1 LTGLSRDSNT
11 GIAMNRLQPV
21 GTLKPASLFLLC
33 LVPLF
38 LAACT
43 GSSRSNGARLSD
55 AMQKAS
61 DDNTGDRTVAT
72 RPIYQDNDSSGSL
85 LGEFLGAITVVRDST
100 SESLNA
106 APVVKEKSSDVP
118 TQPTW
123 LSLAGGSGVV
133 NSDAIY
139 GLNHIEARLS
149 GYLSQRTRIALI
161 GGIDWSPVQTTSNLS
176 RSLDGG
182 ILILNGRAQF
192 NWYTTPQHTF
202 LGQYFFL
209 GGGYNYMMWQY
220 RNSIRVAGRSVG
232 SDALDGVEFFGGV
245 GLNLIQTKHFQLGG
259 EVTPGIMLWFP
270 TTSEGFANDVFSAF
284 PYTKFTMVMSFG
296 G

>member
-1 LTGLSRDSNT
+1 
-11 GIAMNRLQPV
+11 MNQLQPV
-21 GTLKPASLFLLC
+21 DRKRPTSLLL
-33 LVPLF
+33 LSFIPLF
-38 LAACT
+38 LAACA
-43 GSSRSNGARLSD
+43 GSSRSNGARLSE
-55 AMQKAS
+55 AMRKAS
-61 DDNTGDRTVAT
+61 DDNSGDRTVAT
-72 RPIYQDNDSSGSL
+72 RPLYQEADTSGSL
-85 LGEFLGAITVVRDST
+85 LGDFLSAVTIVHDST
-100 SESLNA
+100 SESPRDSR
-106 APVVKEKSSDVP
+106 APKEKQSDAP
-118 TQPTW
+118 AQPTW
-123 LSLAGGSGVV
+123 LSLGGGSGVI
-133 NSDAIY
+133 NSNALY

-149 GYLSQRTRIALI
+149 GYLSQRTRLALI
-161 GGIDWSPVQTTSNLS
+161 GGIDFAPVQTTSNLA

-182 ILILNGRAQF
+182 LLILNARGQF

-220 RNSIRVAGRSVG
+220 RNAIRAAGRSVR

-284 PYTKFTMVMSFG
+284 PYTRFTMVLSFG